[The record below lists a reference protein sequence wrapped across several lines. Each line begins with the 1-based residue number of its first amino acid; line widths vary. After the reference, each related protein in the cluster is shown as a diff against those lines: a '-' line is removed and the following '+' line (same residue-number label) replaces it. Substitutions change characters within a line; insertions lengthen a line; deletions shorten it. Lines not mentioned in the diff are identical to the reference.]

1 MLSAVSA
8 VSAQA
13 VARAAA
19 AWLSVGTL
27 SSSATPFLGRQ
38 MHFLPPRAL
47 AATLSAG
54 AVGVTLAAPAA
65 QRALDTNAQRMQACT
80 ACHGKEGVATNQGYF
95 LRIACKP
102 AGYLFN
108 QMLNFREGRRNKAD
122 PVSELDLLRARQAG
136 SGRWR

>member
-1 MLSAVSA
+1 
-8 VSAQA
+8 
-13 VARAAA
+13 
-19 AWLSVGTL
+19 
-27 SSSATPFLGRQ
+27 

-108 QMLNFREGRRNKAD
+108 RMLNFREGRRNKSD
-122 PVSELDLLRARQAG
+122 PVSELDVIRAR
-136 SGRWR
+136 